1 MKEKLLE
8 KLKWSSIG
16 FGFAG
21 LNLFGQSL
29 GHYKTAMAM
38 GIIACIFF
46 IKSLTIRVVDKENK

>member
-16 FGFAG
+16 FGFTG

-29 GHYKTAMAM
+29 GHYKISIVM